1 MSHRQQYILIVLV
14 AVLLVPTIMLS
25 RPKQGEAPTNQGNVN
40 EAVMNQ
46 NVPTNTSTTK
56 PSGIAF
62 STDDV
67 PDAANVFQFSTR
79 LPERWIA
86 DFVAGE
92 KTLTFYDPK
101 VGVGPA
107 TIIVQKLTQSTY
119 PTGPGTATSVTVAGQ
134 AGKKYQGTTTA
145 TIQKL
150 ASYWKVGQTYTQIDI
165 PTSATAKAFYHILI
179 GSGVTKAQAE
189 LFQTEFRLTD

>member
-1 MSHRQQYILIVLV
+1 MSHRQQYILIVLATV
-14 AVLLVPTIMLS
+14 VLIPTIMLS
-25 RPKQGEAPTNQGNVN
+25 RPQEGEAPTNQENVN
-40 EAVMNQ
+40 EGVVNQ
-46 NVPTNTSTTK
+46 NTPTNTAVVQ
-56 PSGIAF
+56 PAGVAF
-62 STDDV
+62 STDDI
-67 PDAANVFQFSTR
+67 PDAVNVFQFSTR

-119 PTGPGTATSVTVAGQ
+119 PIGPGTATSVTVAGQ

-179 GSGVTKAQAE
+179 GSGVTTEQVE